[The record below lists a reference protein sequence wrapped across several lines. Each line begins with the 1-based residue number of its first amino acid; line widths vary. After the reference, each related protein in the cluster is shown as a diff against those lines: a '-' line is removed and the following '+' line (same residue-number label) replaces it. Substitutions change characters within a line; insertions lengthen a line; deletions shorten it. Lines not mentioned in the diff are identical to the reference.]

1 MDELEV
7 DRMVDEE
14 RTLLFSGSLTSRKD
28 AALDFGEIPSLYLS
42 QARRRRGK
50 QECIFNI

>member
-14 RTLLFSGSLTSRKD
+14 RMVVLIVLIFIFIGRLVAVVEPGMSVQYWCGRE
-28 AALDFGEIPSLYLS
+28 AGE
-42 QARRRRGK
+42 
-50 QECIFNI
+50 E

>member
-14 RTLLFSGSLTSRKD
+14 RMVVLIVL
-28 AALDFGEIPSLYLS
+28 
-42 QARRRRGK
+42 
-50 QECIFNI
+50 IFIFIGRLVAVVEAVV